1 MIMMVRDSG
10 QGSRRVIPDDSSEGQ
25 NLGLDMRYE
34 RTPDQH
40 WQDKVN
46 IQNMRSLLKTYP
58 VQNEVLTEQLY
69 KYR

>member
-1 MIMMVRDSG
+1 MIMMIRDSG

-46 IQNMRSLLKTYP
+46 IQNM
-58 VQNEVLTEQLY
+58 
-69 KYR
+69 